1 MVITCVSCGS
11 SFDAKNARAKY
22 CSERCRK
29 RVQRGGKVLGL
40 PAGGRADDGLARPS
54 PSEGERLGP
63 VAAATHAALTE
74 ADRVG
79 TPLGA
84 AALALAARLDQPGTD
99 TGSAVAAL
107 ARQLEA
113 TLESATRGAGS
124 ASAPDQLRDELA
136 ARRAKHA

>member
-29 RVQRGGKVLGL
+29 RVQRGGKVLEL
-40 PAGGRADDGLARPS
+40 RADDGPARPS
-54 PSEGERLGP
+54 PPDGERLGP
-63 VAAATHAALTE
+63 VATATHAALTE
-74 ADRVG
+74 AERLA

>member
-29 RVQRGGKVLGL
+29 RVQRGGKVLEL
-40 PAGGRADDGLARPS
+40 PAGGRADDGPV
-54 PSEGERLGP
+54 SEGERLGP

>member
-29 RVQRGGKVLGL
+29 RVQRGGKVLEL
-40 PAGGRADDGLARPS
+40 PAGGRAGDEPV
-54 PSEGERLGP
+54 SESLGP
-63 VAAATHAALTE
+63 VATATRAAL
-74 ADRVG
+74 ADAERVD

-84 AALALAARLDQPGTD
+84 AALALASRLDQPGTD

-107 ARQLEA
+107 ARQLEL

>member
-1 MVITCVSCGS
+1 MVFTCVSCGS
-11 SFDAKNARAKY
+11 TFNAKNARAKY

-29 RVQRGGKVLGL
+29 RVQRGGKVLEL
-40 PAGGRADDGLARPS
+40 PVGGRASDEPV
-54 PSEGERLGP
+54 GERGP

-74 ADRVG
+74 AERLD

-84 AALALAARLDQPGTD
+84 AALALASRLDQPGTD

-107 ARQLEA
+107 ARQLEI

-124 ASAPDQLRDELA
+124 ASAPDRLRDELA